1 MANNT
6 LQTLLRWAQQ
16 KRQPLR
22 ILMVVAIVSL
32 FVDGLLVERNF
43 VHLMLL
49 HPVLLVALLGALALT
64 ATSDE

>member
-1 MANNT
+1 MTNT
-6 LQTLLRWAQQ
+6 LPTLLRWTQRR
-16 KRQPLR
+16 RQPLR
-22 ILMVVAIVSL
+22 ILMLVAIVSL

-49 HPVLLVALLGALALT
+49 HPVLLIALLGALALT